1 MPSIRLNKNDR
12 ENLLVKL
19 KDGHDLESAG
29 ASLGLSGAQID
40 LARDSFGDE
49 IATAFKTGTGKLKAK
64 IMQNALDED
73 NSAVLLK
80 LLEQREKQAESS
92 ADPITLVERVIVN
105 MPSCP
110 HCDHLTSSTSITPIH
125 KETTND
131 QQLKRT

>member
-1 MPSIRLNKNDR
+1 MPSIRLNKKDR
-12 ENLLVKL
+12 ENLLFKL
-19 KDGHDLESAG
+19 RAGHDLESSG

-49 IATAFKTGTGKLKAK
+49 IAKAFKTGTGKLKAK

-92 ADPITLVERVIVN
+92 ADPITKVERVIVN
-105 MPSCP
+105 MSSCP
-110 HCDHLTSSTSITPIH
+110 HCDHLLVH
-125 KETTND
+125 
-131 QQLKRT
+131 Q

>member
-1 MPSIRLNKNDR
+1 MPSIRLNKKDR
-12 ENLLVKL
+12 ENLLFKL

-40 LARDSFGDE
+40 LARDSFGE
-49 IATAFKTGTGKLKAK
+49 ALAKAFKTGTGKLKAK

-92 ADPITLVERVIVN
+92 ADPITKVERVIVP
-105 MPSCP
+105 MYECP
-110 HCDHLTSSTSITPIH
+110 HCKQLLGTTPSTSITPIH
-125 KETTND
+125 KGDNHA
-131 QQLKRT
+131 

>member
-80 LLEQREKQAESS
+80 LLEQREKQTESS

-105 MPSCP
+105 MSSCP
-110 HCDHLTSSTSITPIH
+110 HCDHLLVH
-125 KETTND
+125 
-131 QQLKRT
+131 Q